1 MENTG
6 KSALG
11 LEGNIAALLGYIIW
25 PVALVCVIIEK
36 ENKFVRFHAI
46 QSLLYHAAIIVVIIV
61 LMVVSVILGIVGL
74 AASSASDAGGAIGGI
89 LGSLISLIWMVIVLA
104 YLAGLIFAAV
114 KAYGGNWFKLPV
126 VGNMAEKLANK

>member
-126 VGNMAEKLANK
+126 VGNMAEKFANK